1 MEQHLRAGERPD
13 LVDPADVI
21 GMAVCAYDAGDVL
34 ERTAHPREVRAQEPR
49 RPSVTGVDER
59 DLVAVDEEIRL
70 RADESHHMDVW

>member
-21 GMAVCAYDAGDVL
+21 GMAVGAYDAGDVL

-49 RPSVTGVDER
+49 RAGMPGVDER
-59 DLVAVDEEIRL
+59 DLVAIHEEVRL
-70 RADESHHMDVW
+70 RANESDHMDVW